1 MKLDPIDV
9 QILDILQK
17 DGRITN
23 AELAKRIKISP
34 PPTAERVKKLESA
47 GIIKRYSAIVEPEKV
62 GIESFVF
69 VEVTLNRHVKDSINK
84 FIKTVRKIDEILE
97 CYHVTGEAD
106 FLLKVATCNI
116 KGYENLVINKLTGLP
131 NILHLK
137 TSVVLST
144 VKNETALKIKG
155 ELK

>member
-1 MKLDPIDV
+1 MKLDDIDV
-9 QILDILQK
+9 KILNILQNN
-17 DGRITN
+17 GRITN
-23 AELAKRIKISP
+23 AELAKRVKISP
-34 PPTAERVKKLESA
+34 PPTAERVKKLENT
-47 GIIKRYSAIVEPEKV
+47 GVIKRYSAILEPEAV
-62 GIESFVF
+62 GVESFVF

-84 FIKTVRKIDEILE
+84 FIKTIQKIDEILE

-144 VKNETALKIKG
+144 IKNETALKIKG
-155 ELK
+155 EIK

>member
-1 MKLDPIDV
+1 MKLDKIDV
-9 QILDILQK
+9 EILNILQNN
-17 DGRITN
+17 GRITN

-34 PPTAERVKKLESA
+34 PPTAERVKKLENA
-47 GIIKRYSAIVEPEKV
+47 GVIKRYSAIVEPESV

-69 VEVTLNRHVKDSINK
+69 VEVTLNRHIKDAISK
-84 FIKTVRKIDEILE
+84 FIKAIKKIDEILE
-97 CYHVTGEAD
+97 CYHVTGEGD

-116 KGYENLVINKLTGLP
+116 KEYEKLVINKLTGLP

-144 VKNETALKIKG
+144 IKNETALKIKG
-155 ELK
+155 ETK

>member
-1 MKLDPIDV
+1 MKLDNTDV
-9 QILDILQK
+9 KILDILQNN
-17 DGRITN
+17 GRITN

-34 PPTAERVKKLESA
+34 PPTAERVKKLENA
-47 GIIKRYSAIVEPEKV
+47 GVINRYAAIVDPEKV

-84 FIKTVRKIDEILE
+84 FIRTVKKIDEILE
-97 CYHVTGEAD
+97 CYHVTGEGD

-144 VKNETALKIKG
+144 IKNETALKIKG
-155 ELK
+155 ETK